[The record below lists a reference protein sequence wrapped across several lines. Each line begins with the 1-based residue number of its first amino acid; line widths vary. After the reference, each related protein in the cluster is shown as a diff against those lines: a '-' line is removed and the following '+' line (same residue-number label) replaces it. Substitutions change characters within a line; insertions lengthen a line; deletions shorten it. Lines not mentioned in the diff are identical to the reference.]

1 MSGKRKNGKDRSSV
15 SSVSDGEL
23 LSPEEKKVKV
33 RSVCEWDSLLLDSS
47 SDAILD
53 ALEVT

>member
-23 LSPEEKKVKV
+23 LSPDEKKVKV
-33 RSVCEWDSLLLDSS
+33 LSGCE
-47 SDAILD
+47 
-53 ALEVT
+53 